1 MCALNCSFKQGTN
14 AVQMLNSP
22 CEPTMQNWKMNEQ
35 LKNILPYKR
44 IDELLSI
51 GKEKSIMT
59 ADYFI
64 KAGETPLKIA
74 YVFDG
79 LFRYVYTND
88 KGDEFTKAII
98 PENNF
103 ISSYSAMIL
112 NKPSYFA
119 IMALENAQLLEIQWV
134 DFNPSCIFIFVIS

>member
-1 MCALNCSFKQGTN
+1 
-14 AVQMLNSP
+14 MLNSP

-64 KAGETPLKIA
+64 KGHL
-74 YVFDG
+74 
-79 LFRYVYTND
+79 
-88 KGDEFTKAII
+88 
-98 PENNF
+98 
-103 ISSYSAMIL
+103 
-112 NKPSYFA
+112 
-119 IMALENAQLLEIQWV
+119 
-134 DFNPSCIFIFVIS
+134 